1 MTVIIFH
8 DGYGDLPP
16 RNNPRAVLEY
26 ELGRLKAL
34 HWADPGDDEL
44 RARIAALEAKLA
56 ALNGNGGVS

>member
-1 MTVIIFH
+1 MTVFFR

-44 RARIAALEAKLA
+44 RVRIEKLEAELA
-56 ALNGNGGVS
+56 VLNRGNGSAA